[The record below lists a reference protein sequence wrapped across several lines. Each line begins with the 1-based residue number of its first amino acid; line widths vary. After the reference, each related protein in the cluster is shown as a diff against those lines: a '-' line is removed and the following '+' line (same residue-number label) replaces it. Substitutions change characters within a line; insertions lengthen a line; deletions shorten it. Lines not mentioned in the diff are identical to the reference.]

1 MTDKIDL
8 NKLSRE
14 EVLEKI
20 KSKEIDS
27 CRYNT
32 FQEYQKRRQQN

>member
-1 MTDKIDL
+1 MTDEIDL
-8 NKLSRE
+8 SKLSRE

-27 CRYNT
+27 CIYNS
-32 FQEYQKRRQQN
+32 FQEYQKRRKEK